1 MKRTIATLS
10 LLLFLGVG
18 LQAAFA
24 QGFTGRA
31 YYKSTS
37 QFSIKMDSTK
47 MAPEQMAQIQA
58 SLKKQ
63 MEQNYILSFNQT
75 ESTWKKEESL
85 GGGPATASAGG
96 AVFMVA
102 TSGEG
107 STLYKNIA
115 DQSFLEEQD
124 MMGKAYLVKDM
135 LEPVEWELS
144 EETKKVGNYTVQKAS
159 YTRIVDSKRFS
170 TGMTEMEN
178 VKDTLQVTVW
188 FTPEIP
194 VAHGP
199 ENFFGLPGLILEVQN
214 QGRTLICEKNRI
226 ESFCRSGSNR
236 KTEQRKGNYA
246 GRIPNCARRRHE
258 ADDEPL
264 PRQAWRREQNGNTNW
279 KLSSRFSLNLL

>member
-1 MKRTIATLS
+1 MKRTFTL
-10 LLLFLGVG
+10 LALFLCLGPSI
-18 LQAAFA
+18 QTAFA

-31 YYKSTS
+31 YYKSS
-37 QFSIKMDSTK
+37 SNFSIKMDSTK

-63 MEQNYILSFNQT
+63 MEQNYVLSFNQT

-107 STLYKNIA
+107 STLYKDAAGNYL
-115 DQSFLEEQD
+115 QEQE
-124 MMGKAYLVKDM
+124 MMGKEYLIKDKA
-135 LEPVEWELS
+135 EPFEWELS
-144 EETKKVGNYTVQKAS
+144 EETKKIGNYTAQKAS
-159 YTRIVDSKRFS
+159 FTKIVDSRRFS

-194 VAHGP
+194 VSHGP
-199 ENFFGLPGLILEVQN
+199 EYYFGLPGLILEVQN
-214 QGRTLICEKNRI
+214 QGRTLICEKIELNPSADPVVIERPSKGKEMTQVEFRVIEEEGMKQMMNRYQGKPG
-226 ESFCRSGSNR
+226 SGNR
-236 KTEQRKGNYA
+236 MEIRIGN
-246 GRIPNCARRRHE
+246 
-258 ADDEPL
+258 
-264 PRQAWRREQNGNTNW
+264 
-279 KLSSRFSLNLL
+279 

>member
-1 MKRTIATLS
+1 MKRTIAFLS
-10 LLLFLGVG
+10 LLLFLGTG

-47 MAPEQMAQIQA
+47 MAPEQIAQIQA

-115 DQSFLEEQD
+115 DQSFLEQQD

-194 VAHGP
+194 VSHGP
-199 ENFFGLPGLILEVQN
+199 ENYFGLPGLILEVQN
-214 QGRTLICEKNRI
+214 QGRTLICEKIELNPSADPVVIERPSKGKEITQAEFRTVQEEGMKQMMNRYQGKPG
-226 ESFCRSGSNR
+226 EGNR
-236 KTEQRKGNYA
+236 MEIRIGN
-246 GRIPNCARRRHE
+246 
-258 ADDEPL
+258 
-264 PRQAWRREQNGNTNW
+264 
-279 KLSSRFSLNLL
+279 

>member
-1 MKRTIATLS
+1 MKRTFTL
-10 LLLFLGVG
+10 LALFLCLGLG
-18 LQAAFA
+18 LQTAFA

-31 YYKSTS
+31 YYKSS
-37 QFSIKMDSTK
+37 SSFSIKMDSTK

-63 MEQNYILSFNQT
+63 MEQNYVLSFNQT

-107 STLYKNIA
+107 STLYKDAAGNYL
-115 DQSFLEEQD
+115 QEQE
-124 MMGKAYLVKDM
+124 MMGKEYLIKDKS
-135 LEPVEWELS
+135 EPFEWVLS
-144 EETKKVGNYTVQKAS
+144 EETKKIGNYTAQKAS
-159 YTRIVDSKRFS
+159 FTKIVDSRRFS

-194 VAHGP
+194 VSHGP
-199 ENFFGLPGLILEVQN
+199 EYYFGLPGLILEVQN
-214 QGRTLICEKNRI
+214 QGRILICEKIELNPSANPVVIDRPSKGKEMTQAEFRVIEEEGMKQMMNRYQGKPG
-226 ESFCRSGSNR
+226 SGNR
-236 KTEQRKGNYA
+236 MEIRIGN
-246 GRIPNCARRRHE
+246 
-258 ADDEPL
+258 
-264 PRQAWRREQNGNTNW
+264 
-279 KLSSRFSLNLL
+279 

>member
-1 MKRTIATLS
+1 MKRTFTL
-10 LLLFLGVG
+10 LALFLCLGLG
-18 LQAAFA
+18 LQTASA

-37 QFSIKMDSTK
+37 KISISMDSTK

-63 MEQNYILSFNQT
+63 MEQNYVLSFNQT

-107 STLYKNIA
+107 SMLYKNIA
-115 DQSFLEEQD
+115 DQSYAQEREV
-124 MMGKAYLVKDM
+124 MGKEYLIQEKS
-135 LEPVEWELS
+135 EPFEWELS
-144 EETKKVGNYTVQKAS
+144 GETKKVGNYTVQKAS
-159 YTRIVDSKRFS
+159 FTKIVDSKRFS

-188 FTPEIP
+188 FSPEIP
-194 VAHGP
+194 VSHGP
-199 ENFFGLPGLILEVQN
+199 ENYFGLPGLILEVQN
-214 QGRTLICEKNRI
+214 QGRTLICEKIELNPSAEPVVIERPSKGKEISLDEFKKIEEEGMKQMMNRYQGKPG
-226 ESFCRSGSNR
+226 SGATMQIR
-236 KTEQRKGNYA
+236 IGN
-246 GRIPNCARRRHE
+246 
-258 ADDEPL
+258 
-264 PRQAWRREQNGNTNW
+264 
-279 KLSSRFSLNLL
+279 

>member
-1 MKRTIATLS
+1 MKRTIAFLS
-10 LLLFLGVG
+10 LLLFLGTG

-85 GGGPATASAGG
+85 GSGPATASSGG

-102 TSGEG
+102 SSGEG
-107 STLYKNIA
+107 STLYKNVTGNYL
-115 DQSFLEEQD
+115 QEQE
-124 MMGKAYLVKDM
+124 MMGKEYLIKDKA
-135 LEPVEWELS
+135 EPFEWELS
-144 EETKKVGNYTVQKAS
+144 EETKKIGNYTAQKAS
-159 YTRIVDSKRFS
+159 FTKIVDSRQFS

-194 VAHGP
+194 VSHGP
-199 ENFFGLPGLILEVQN
+199 EYYFGLPGLILEVQN
-214 QGRTLICEKNRI
+214 QGRTLICEKIELNPSADPVVIERPSKGKEMNQAEFRVVQEEGMKQMMNRYQGKPGDGTQMTI
-226 ESFCRSGSNR
+226 RI
-236 KTEQRKGNYA
+236 GN
-246 GRIPNCARRRHE
+246 
-258 ADDEPL
+258 
-264 PRQAWRREQNGNTNW
+264 
-279 KLSSRFSLNLL
+279 

>member
-10 LLLFLGVG
+10 LLLFLGAG

-47 MAPEQMAQIQA
+47 MAPEQIAQIQA

-144 EETKKVGNYTVQKAS
+144 NETKKVGNYTVQKAS

-214 QGRTLICEKNRI
+214 QGRTLICEKIELNPSADPVVIERPSKGKEITQVEFRTVQEEGMKQMMNRYQGKPG
-226 ESFCRSGSNR
+226 EGNR
-236 KTEQRKGNYA
+236 MEIRIGN
-246 GRIPNCARRRHE
+246 
-258 ADDEPL
+258 
-264 PRQAWRREQNGNTNW
+264 
-279 KLSSRFSLNLL
+279 

>member
-47 MAPEQMAQIQA
+47 MAPEQIAQIQA

-115 DQSFLEEQD
+115 DQSFLEQQD

-214 QGRTLICEKNRI
+214 QGRTLICEKIELNPSSDPVVIERPSKGKEITQAEFQTVQEEGMKQMMNRYQGKPG
-226 ESFCRSGSNR
+226 EGNR
-236 KTEQRKGNYA
+236 MEIRIGN
-246 GRIPNCARRRHE
+246 
-258 ADDEPL
+258 
-264 PRQAWRREQNGNTNW
+264 
-279 KLSSRFSLNLL
+279 

>member
-10 LLLFLGVG
+10 LLLFLGIG

-31 YYKSTS
+31 YYKSSSNFT
-37 QFSIKMDSTK
+37 IKMDSTK

-102 TSGEG
+102 TGGEG

-124 MMGKAYLVKDM
+124 IMGKAYLVKDM
-135 LEPVEWELS
+135 LEPVEWVLS

-194 VAHGP
+194 VSHGP

-214 QGRTLICEKNRI
+214 QGRTLICEKIELNPSAEPVIIERPSKGKEMTQAEFRVVQEEGMKQMMNRYQ
-226 ESFCRSGSNR
+226 GKPGDGNR
-236 KTEQRKGNYA
+236 MEIRIGN
-246 GRIPNCARRRHE
+246 
-258 ADDEPL
+258 
-264 PRQAWRREQNGNTNW
+264 
-279 KLSSRFSLNLL
+279 

>member
-1 MKRTIATLS
+1 MKRTIAFLS
-10 LLLFLGVG
+10 LLLFLGIG

-47 MAPEQMAQIQA
+47 MAPEQIAQIQA

-124 MMGKAYLVKDM
+124 MMGKSYLVKDM

-144 EETKKVGNYTVQKAS
+144 NETKKVGNYTVQKAS

-214 QGRTLICEKNRI
+214 QGRTLICEKIELNPSADPVVIERPSKGKEITQVEFRTVQEEGMKQMMNRYQGKPG
-226 ESFCRSGSNR
+226 EGNR
-236 KTEQRKGNYA
+236 MEIRIGN
-246 GRIPNCARRRHE
+246 
-258 ADDEPL
+258 
-264 PRQAWRREQNGNTNW
+264 
-279 KLSSRFSLNLL
+279 

>member
-1 MKRTIATLS
+1 MKRTFTILS
-10 LLLFLGVG
+10 LFLFFGIG
-18 LQAAFA
+18 LQTAFA

-31 YYKSTS
+31 YYKSS
-37 QFSIKMDSTK
+37 SSFSIKMDSTK

-63 MEQNYILSFNQT
+63 MEQNYVLSFNQT

-102 TSGEG
+102 SSGEG

-115 DQSFLEEQD
+115 DQSYVQEREV
-124 MMGKAYLVKDM
+124 MGKEYLIQEKS
-135 LEPVEWELS
+135 EPFEWELS
-144 EETKKVGNYTVQKAS
+144 GETKKVGSYTAQKAS
-159 YTRIVDSKRFS
+159 FTKIVDSKRFS

-194 VAHGP
+194 VSHGP
-199 ENFFGLPGLILEVQN
+199 ENYFGLPGLILEVQN
-214 QGRTLICEKNRI
+214 QGRTLICEKIELNPSADPVVIERPSKGKEITLAEFKKIQEEGMKQMMNRYQGKPG
-226 ESFCRSGSNR
+226 SGATMQIR
-236 KTEQRKGNYA
+236 IGN
-246 GRIPNCARRRHE
+246 
-258 ADDEPL
+258 
-264 PRQAWRREQNGNTNW
+264 
-279 KLSSRFSLNLL
+279 

>member
-1 MKRTIATLS
+1 MKRTFAFLS
-10 LLLFLGVG
+10 LLLFLGTG

-47 MAPEQMAQIQA
+47 MAPEQIAQIQA

-115 DQSFLEEQD
+115 DQSFLEQQD

-144 EETKKVGNYTVQKAS
+144 NETKKVGNYTVQKAS

-214 QGRTLICEKNRI
+214 QGRTLICEKIELNPSADPVVIERPSKGKEITQVEFRTVQEEGMKQMMNRYQGKPG
-226 ESFCRSGSNR
+226 EGNR
-236 KTEQRKGNYA
+236 MEIRIGN
-246 GRIPNCARRRHE
+246 
-258 ADDEPL
+258 
-264 PRQAWRREQNGNTNW
+264 
-279 KLSSRFSLNLL
+279 

>member
-10 LLLFLGVG
+10 LLLFLGAG
-18 LQAAFA
+18 LQATFA

-47 MAPEQMAQIQA
+47 MAPEQIAQIQA

-107 STLYKNIA
+107 LTLYKNVSGNYL
-115 DQSFLEEQD
+115 QEQE
-124 MMGKAYLVKDM
+124 MMGKEYLIKDKA
-135 LEPVEWELS
+135 EPFEWVLS
-144 EETKKVGNYTVQKAS
+144 EETKKVGNYTAQKAS
-159 YTRIVDSKRFS
+159 FTKIVDSKRFS

-194 VAHGP
+194 VSHGP
-199 ENFFGLPGLILEVQN
+199 EYYYGLPGLILEVQN
-214 QGRTLICEKNRI
+214 QGRTLICEKIELNPSADPVVIERPSKGKEITQAEFRTVQEEGMKQMMNRYQGKPG
-226 ESFCRSGSNR
+226 EGNR
-236 KTEQRKGNYA
+236 MEIRIGN
-246 GRIPNCARRRHE
+246 
-258 ADDEPL
+258 
-264 PRQAWRREQNGNTNW
+264 
-279 KLSSRFSLNLL
+279 

>member
-1 MKRTIATLS
+1 MKRTIAFLS
-10 LLLFLGVG
+10 LLLFLGTG

-47 MAPEQMAQIQA
+47 MAPEQIAQIQA

-115 DQSFLEEQD
+115 DQSFLEQQD

-214 QGRTLICEKNRI
+214 QGRTLICEKIELNPSADPVVIERPSKGKEITQVEFRTVQEEGMKQMMNRYQGKPG
-226 ESFCRSGSNR
+226 EGNR
-236 KTEQRKGNYA
+236 MEIRIGN
-246 GRIPNCARRRHE
+246 
-258 ADDEPL
+258 
-264 PRQAWRREQNGNTNW
+264 
-279 KLSSRFSLNLL
+279 

>member
-1 MKRTIATLS
+1 MQRTSTILS
-10 LLLFLGVG
+10 LLLFLGIG
-18 LQAAFA
+18 FQAAFS

-31 YYKSTS
+31 YYKAVSKI
-37 QFSIKMDSTK
+37 SITLDSTK
-47 MAPEQMAQIQA
+47 VSPEQMAQIQA

-102 TSGEG
+102 SSGEG

-115 DQSFLEEQD
+115 AQTYVQEQE
-124 MMGKAYLVKDM
+124 MMGKEYLIQDKM
-135 LEPVEWELS
+135 TPSEWELS
-144 EETKKVGNYTVQKAS
+144 GETKKIGNYTAQKAS
-159 YTRIVDSKRFS
+159 FSRIVDSKRFS

-178 VKDTLQVTVW
+178 VKDTVHVTVW

-199 ENFFGLPGLILEVQN
+199 ENYYGLPGLILEVQN
-214 QGRTLICEKNRI
+214 QGRTLICEKIELNPAANPVVIERPSKGKEITQAEFRTVQEEGMKQMMNRYQ
-226 ESFCRSGSNR
+226 GKPGDGNR
-236 KTEQRKGNYA
+236 MEIRIGN
-246 GRIPNCARRRHE
+246 
-258 ADDEPL
+258 
-264 PRQAWRREQNGNTNW
+264 
-279 KLSSRFSLNLL
+279 

>member
-1 MKRTIATLS
+1 MKRTTAILS
-10 LLLFLGVG
+10 LFLFLGIG

-37 QFSIKMDSTK
+37 KISISMDSTK

-102 TSGEG
+102 SSGGG
-107 STLYKNIA
+107 STLYKNVTGNYL
-115 DQSFLEEQD
+115 QEQE
-124 MMGKAYLVKDM
+124 MMGKEYLIQDKA
-135 LEPVEWELS
+135 EPFEWVLS
-144 EETKKVGNYTVQKAS
+144 EETKKVGNYTVQKANF
-159 YTRIVDSKRFS
+159 TKIVDSKRFS

-194 VAHGP
+194 VSHGP
-199 ENFFGLPGLILEVQN
+199 ENYFGLPGLILEVQN
-214 QGRTLICEKNRI
+214 QGRTLICEKIELNPSVNPVVIERPSKGKQMTQAEFKKIQEEGMKQMMNRYQGKPG
-226 ESFCRSGSNR
+226 EGSSMTIR
-236 KTEQRKGNYA
+236 IGN
-246 GRIPNCARRRHE
+246 
-258 ADDEPL
+258 
-264 PRQAWRREQNGNTNW
+264 
-279 KLSSRFSLNLL
+279 

>member
-1 MKRTIATLS
+1 MKRTTAILS
-10 LLLFLGVG
+10 LFLFLGIG

-37 QFSIKMDSTK
+37 KISISMDSTK

-102 TSGEG
+102 SSGGG
-107 STLYKNIA
+107 STLYKNVTGNYL
-115 DQSFLEEQD
+115 QEQE
-124 MMGKAYLVKDM
+124 MMGKEYLIQDKA
-135 LEPVEWELS
+135 EPFEWVLS
-144 EETKKVGNYTVQKAS
+144 EETKKVGNYTAQKAS
-159 YTRIVDSKRFS
+159 FTKIVDSKRFS

-194 VAHGP
+194 VSHGP
-199 ENFFGLPGLILEVQN
+199 EYYFGLPGLILEVQN
-214 QGRTLICEKNRI
+214 QGRTLICEKIELNPSVEPVVIERPSKGKQMTQAEFKKIQEEGMKQMMNRYQGKPG
-226 ESFCRSGSNR
+226 EGSSMTIR
-236 KTEQRKGNYA
+236 IGN
-246 GRIPNCARRRHE
+246 
-258 ADDEPL
+258 
-264 PRQAWRREQNGNTNW
+264 
-279 KLSSRFSLNLL
+279 

>member
-1 MKRTIATLS
+1 MKRTIVTLS
-10 LLLFLGVG
+10 LLLFLGIG

-37 QFSIKMDSTK
+37 KISISMDSTK

-102 TSGEG
+102 SSGGG
-107 STLYKNIA
+107 STLYKNVTGNYL
-115 DQSFLEEQD
+115 QEQE
-124 MMGKAYLVKDM
+124 MMGKEYLIQDKA
-135 LEPVEWELS
+135 EPFEWVLS

-159 YTRIVDSKRFS
+159 FTKIVDSKRFS

-194 VAHGP
+194 VSHGP
-199 ENFFGLPGLILEVQN
+199 ENYFGLPGLILEVQN
-214 QGRTLICEKNRI
+214 QGRTLICEKIELNPSVNPVVIERPSKGKQMTQAEFKKIQEEGMKQMMNRYQGKPG
-226 ESFCRSGSNR
+226 EGSSMTIR
-236 KTEQRKGNYA
+236 IGN
-246 GRIPNCARRRHE
+246 
-258 ADDEPL
+258 
-264 PRQAWRREQNGNTNW
+264 
-279 KLSSRFSLNLL
+279 

>member
-10 LLLFLGVG
+10 LLLFLGAG
-18 LQAAFA
+18 LQATFA

-47 MAPEQMAQIQA
+47 MAPEQIAQIQA

-214 QGRTLICEKNRI
+214 QGRTLICEKIELNPSSDPVVIERPSKGKEITQAEFRTVQEEGMKQMMNRYQGKPG
-226 ESFCRSGSNR
+226 EGNR
-236 KTEQRKGNYA
+236 MEIRIGN
-246 GRIPNCARRRHE
+246 
-258 ADDEPL
+258 
-264 PRQAWRREQNGNTNW
+264 
-279 KLSSRFSLNLL
+279 

>member
-10 LLLFLGVG
+10 LLLFLGAG
-18 LQAAFA
+18 LQATFA

-47 MAPEQMAQIQA
+47 MAPEQIAQIQA

-85 GGGPATASAGG
+85 GGGPATSSAGG

-144 EETKKVGNYTVQKAS
+144 NETKKVGNYTVQKAS

-214 QGRTLICEKNRI
+214 QGRTLICEKIELNPSADPVVIERPSKGKEITQVEFRTVQEEGMKQMMNRYQGKPG
-226 ESFCRSGSNR
+226 EGNR
-236 KTEQRKGNYA
+236 MEIRIGN
-246 GRIPNCARRRHE
+246 
-258 ADDEPL
+258 
-264 PRQAWRREQNGNTNW
+264 
-279 KLSSRFSLNLL
+279 

>member
-1 MKRTIATLS
+1 MKRTIAFLS
-10 LLLFLGVG
+10 LLLFLGIG

-31 YYKSTS
+31 YYKSSSNFT
-37 QFSIKMDSTK
+37 IKMDSTK

-85 GGGPATASAGG
+85 GGGPVTASAGG

-102 TSGEG
+102 TGGEG

-194 VAHGP
+194 VSHGP

-214 QGRTLICEKNRI
+214 QGRTLICEKIELNPSANPVVIERPSKGKEITQAEFRTVQEEGMKQMMNRYQ
-226 ESFCRSGSNR
+226 GKPGDGNR
-236 KTEQRKGNYA
+236 MEIRIGN
-246 GRIPNCARRRHE
+246 
-258 ADDEPL
+258 
-264 PRQAWRREQNGNTNW
+264 
-279 KLSSRFSLNLL
+279 